1 MLRTNFALCALG
13 WMAEGNG
20 YLVDLCSASRK
31 GQEIAFGIGHDP
43 SHTSPMIGGDTE
55 ELQCWWR
62 SILVR
67 TAVWPIYCS

>member
-31 GQEIAFGIGHDP
+31 DQEIAFGMG
-43 SHTSPMIGGDTE
+43 MIP
-55 ELQCWWR
+55 
-62 SILVR
+62 
-67 TAVWPIYCS
+67 PIHPR